1 MSYAFNVD
9 QNDDL
14 RARFTVWLNIALRN
28 ARNMYFRNQKEKV
41 VTISFE
47 ELPLELQVDPYNPY
61 VRIER
66 SSNSFDFEEERLAKA
81 FYELPLMRREVL
93 RMLFVLEMTPEEISQ
108 KLRCSIDYVYKQKH
122 RALKKLRS
130 LLEEG

>member
-1 MSYAFNVD
+1 
-9 QNDDL
+9 
-14 RARFTVWLNIALRN
+14 
-28 ARNMYFRNQKEKV
+28 MY
-41 VTISFE
+41 
-47 ELPLELQVDPYNPY
+47 PHNPY